1 MERRRN
7 KLLEKENMME
17 IKTNILKRL
26 LNKAYKNVLNKKE
39 LPITSL
45 LKLTSFDYGY
55 ITAQTFDGSNTLF
68 VGEVY
73 GDPNKE
79 VIEELNVVVNAS
91 SLVNLVNKLTQEV
104 VKLSVKENS
113 FIIEAGKGIYK
124 FEMAY
129 EQDELVKFPYES
141 ESDDFYNNISNNS
154 VVVNLDELKKALTIN
169 EKSASKTFE
178 MPILTGVYFG
188 DNIITTDGFKACITN
203 LVNGKLFKNSV
214 VPNFSTLKLLQV
226 FDEDSVNVYI
236 NEDIIIIYDNTNT
249 IIGELT
255 FNEEDYPKD
264 KILGLLDKTQNIN
277 IKLVKNDLIDCL
289 DRVDIFNDDAYTHIK
304 LTTDKDKLIIESI
317 NGSGKDELMLGENV
331 GTTSCVVDSKYL
343 RQQLQSCLDNNIT
356 LKLGNGV
363 SLNIEDSY
371 ATRIIGLV
379 IDNE

>member
-1 MERRRN
+1 
-7 KLLEKENMME
+7 ME

-68 VGEVY
+68 VGEVF

-91 SLVNLVNKLTQEV
+91 SLVNLVNKLTQEI

-113 FIIEAGKGIYK
+113 FIIEAGRGIYK

-141 ESDDFYNNISNNS
+141 EDDDFYNNISNNS

-264 KILGLLDKTQNIN
+264 KILGLLDKTQNIS
-277 IKLVKNDLIDCL
+277 IKLVKSDLTDCL

-379 IDNE
+379 IDNG